1 MPAVF
6 THYLHYLGFGLLFA
20 ALAAELVLHR
30 PQVDGA
36 TARRLFRIDGLYG
49 LAALIVLTTGLLRI
63 FHYGKPPSYYGQNFI
78 FHIKLTVFVLVYLMS
93 LYPTVHFFKARK
105 TAPDTTVNYPR
116 ATGIFLR
123 IEMALLMILPLLGV
137 LTARGYGYSG

>member
-1 MPAVF
+1 MPTVL
-6 THYLHYLGFGLLFA
+6 THYFHYLGFGLLFA
-20 ALAAELVLHR
+20 ALAVELALHR
-30 PQVDGA
+30 SSVDGA

-49 LAALIVLTTGLLRI
+49 LAALIVLATGLLKI

-78 FHIKLTVFVLVYLMS
+78 FHIKLTVFALIYLMS

-105 TAPDTTVNYPR
+105 TSPDATVTYPR
-116 ATGIFLR
+116 ATGILLR

-137 LTARGYGYSG
+137 MMARGYGYTG